1 MEELA
6 DLILSADVG
15 TVEAVQRRYG
25 EQVEFIYSNLFFS
38 NFLLIISRF
47 LIVYLQ
53 HLSIFV

>member
-6 DLILSADVG
+6 DIILSADIE

-25 EQVEFIYSNLFFS
+25 EQVKLIYLIFS
-38 NFLLIISRF
+38 NPLFIIFRF

-53 HLSIFV
+53 HLLIFV